1 MYYCFCKIFY
11 PLNLKVYKVL
21 GFIIILKLA
30 MIYIEEKCKKYYYIR
45 SVFFKKRGKKMSIL
59 TFKGG
64 VHPYDGKELSKD
76 KPVRKISPG
85 SELVFPVSQHIGA
98 PAVPIVEVGQRVLK
112 GELIARAEGFV
123 SANIH
128 SSVSGTVK
136 KIEKRLVPN
145 GNKILSVIIEN
156 DNSYE
161 EIQYE
166 PLQKPWSGEDIR
178 EAIKKAG
185 VVGLGGACFPTH
197 VKLSPKDDSAIDYV
211 IVNAAECE
219 PYITSDY
226 RRLVEQP
233 QQVIEGLKI
242 ILQLFDN
249 AKGVIAVENNKQD
262 VIENLIKLTEKEDRI
277 EVAKLK
283 TKYPQGSE
291 RHIIYA
297 ITKRKLNSSMLPADA
312 GCIVDNVDTVYN
324 IYRAVKLGKPLTE
337 RIVTVSGDGVT
348 SPCNLEVPFGTSHQV
363 LAEEAGGINE
373 NVEKIL
379 SGGPMMGMAMFNLD
393 VPVIK
398 GSSALLAF
406 KQDAVAHCRMTNC
419 LNCGKCA
426 QVCPEGLI
434 CAKIAQAAVADD
446 MESFIKMHGM
456 ECIECGT
463 CNYNCPANRNI
474 TQSVRTMKKKV
485 QEMRRKG

>member
-1 MYYCFCKIFY
+1 
-11 PLNLKVYKVL
+11 
-21 GFIIILKLA
+21 
-30 MIYIEEKCKKYYYIR
+30 
-45 SVFFKKRGKKMSIL
+45 MSIL

-76 KPVRKISPG
+76 VAVRKINPG
-85 SELVFPVSQHIGA
+85 KEVVIPVAQHIGA
-98 PAVPIVEVGQRVLK
+98 PAVPVVDIGDRVLK
-112 GELIARAEGFV
+112 GQRIAEAEGFV
-123 SANIH
+123 SANVH

-145 GNKILSVIIEN
+145 GSKVLSIIIEN
-156 DNSYE
+156 DEKYE
-161 EIQYE
+161 EMQYE
-166 PLQKPWSGEDIR
+166 ADGEAWTKEFIR
-178 EAIKKAG
+178 EAVKDCG

-197 VKLSPKDDSAIDYV
+197 VKLTPKNEDDIDYV
-211 IVNAAECE
+211 IVNGAECE

-233 QQVIEGLKI
+233 KEVIEGLKI
-242 ILQLFDN
+242 ILRLFDH
-249 AKGVIAVENNKQD
+249 AKGVIAVENNKPD
-262 VIENLIKLTEKEDRI
+262 VIENLTKLTQNEDRI
-277 EVAKLK
+277 EVASLK

-297 ITKRKLNSSMLPADA
+297 VTKRKINSSMLPADA

-324 IYRAVKLGKPLTE
+324 VYRAVKFHKPLTE
-337 RIVTVSGDGVT
+337 RIVTVSGDGI
-348 SPCNLEVPFGTSHQV
+348 SNPCNLEVPFGTSHQRLV
-363 LAEEAGGINE
+363 EEAGGMDE
-373 NVEKIL
+373 NTEKIL
-379 SGGPMMGMAMFNLD
+379 SGGPMMGQAMFTLD

-398 GSSALLAF
+398 GSSALLAL
-406 KQDAVAHCRMTNC
+406 KRDEISHSVMTNC

-434 CAKIAQAAVADD
+434 CAKLAQAAAAND
-446 MESFIKMHGM
+446 MEGFIKMHGM

-485 QEMRRKG
+485 QAARRKG

>member
-1 MYYCFCKIFY
+1 M
-11 PLNLKVYKVL
+11 
-21 GFIIILKLA
+21 A
-30 MIYIEEKCKKYYYIR
+30 
-45 SVFFKKRGKKMSIL
+45 KRGKKMSIL

-76 KPVRKISPG
+76 VAVRKILPEG
-85 SELVFPVSQHIGA
+85 ELVFPVSQHIGA
-98 PAVPIVEVGQRVLK
+98 PAKPVVEVGERVLK
-112 GELIARAEGFV
+112 GQLIAGADGFV

-145 GNKILSVIIEN
+145 GSKVLSIIIEN
-156 DNSYE
+156 DNLYE
-161 EIQYE
+161 EYNYE
-166 PLQKPWSGEDIR
+166 PNNEPWSKDTIR
-178 EAIKKAG
+178 KAVKDCG

-197 VKLSPKDDSAIDYV
+197 VKLTPKDDKSIDYV

-233 QQVIEGLKI
+233 SEVIEGLKI
-242 ILQLFDN
+242 VLKLFEN
-249 AKGVIAVENNKQD
+249 AKGVIAVENNKPD
-262 VIENLIKLTEKEDRI
+262 VIENLKKLTEKEDKI
-277 EVAKLK
+277 SVAELK

-297 ITKRKLNSSMLPADA
+297 VTKRKINSSMLPADA
-312 GCIVDNVDTVYN
+312 GCIVDNVDTIYN
-324 IYRAVKLGKPLTE
+324 IYRAVKFNKPLTE
-337 RIVTVSGDGVT
+337 RIVTVSGDGIN
-348 SPCNLEVPFGTSHQV
+348 SPCNLEVPFGTSHAQLV
-363 LAEEAGGINE
+363 KEAGGMDE
-373 NVEKIL
+373 NVEKII
-379 SGGPMMGMAMFNLD
+379 SGGPMMGQAMFSLE

-406 KQDAVAHCRMTNC
+406 KQDEISKATMTNC

-426 QVCPEGLI
+426 MVCPEGLI
-434 CAKIAQAAVADD
+434 CAKLAHAADAND
-446 MESFIKMHGM
+446 MEAFVKMHGM

-474 TQSVRTMKKKV
+474 TQSVRTMKRKV
-485 QEMRRKG
+485 QAARRKG

>member
-1 MYYCFCKIFY
+1 
-11 PLNLKVYKVL
+11 
-21 GFIIILKLA
+21 
-30 MIYIEEKCKKYYYIR
+30 
-45 SVFFKKRGKKMSIL
+45 MSIL

-76 KPVRKISPG
+76 VAVRKILPEG
-85 SELVFPVSQHIGA
+85 ELVFPVSQHIGA
-98 PAVPIVEVGQRVLK
+98 PAKPVVEVGERVLK
-112 GELIARAEGFV
+112 GQLIAGADGFV

-145 GNKILSVIIEN
+145 GSKVLSIIIEN
-156 DNSYE
+156 DNLYE
-161 EIQYE
+161 EYNYGPNNE
-166 PLQKPWSGEDIR
+166 PWSKDTIR
-178 EAIKKAG
+178 KAVKDCG

-197 VKLSPKDDSAIDYV
+197 VKLTPKDDKSIDYV

-233 QQVIEGLKI
+233 SEVIEGLKI
-242 ILQLFDN
+242 VLKLFEN
-249 AKGVIAVENNKQD
+249 AKGVIAVENNKPD
-262 VIENLIKLTEKEDRI
+262 VIENLKKLTEKEDKI
-277 EVAKLK
+277 SVAELK

-297 ITKRKLNSSMLPADA
+297 VTKRKINSSMLPADA
-312 GCIVDNVDTVYN
+312 GCIVDNVDTIYN
-324 IYRAVKLGKPLTE
+324 IYRAVKFNKPLTE
-337 RIVTVSGDGVT
+337 RIVTVSGDGIN
-348 SPCNLEVPFGTSHQV
+348 SPCNLEVPFGTSHAQLV
-363 LAEEAGGINE
+363 KEAGGMDE
-373 NVEKIL
+373 NVEKII
-379 SGGPMMGMAMFNLD
+379 SGGPMMGQAMFSLE

-406 KQDAVAHCRMTNC
+406 KQDEISRATMTNC

-426 QVCPEGLI
+426 MVCPEGLI
-434 CAKIAQAAVADD
+434 CAKLAHAADAND
-446 MESFIKMHGM
+446 MEAFVKMHGM

-474 TQSVRTMKKKV
+474 TQSVRTMKRKV
-485 QEMRRKG
+485 QAARRKG

>member
-1 MYYCFCKIFY
+1 M
-11 PLNLKVYKVL
+11 
-21 GFIIILKLA
+21 A
-30 MIYIEEKCKKYYYIR
+30 
-45 SVFFKKRGKKMSIL
+45 KRGKKMSIL

-76 KPVRKISPG
+76 VAVRKILPEG
-85 SELVFPVSQHIGA
+85 ELVFPVSQHIGA
-98 PAVPIVEVGQRVLK
+98 PAKPVVEVGERVLK
-112 GELIARAEGFV
+112 GQLIAGADGFV

-145 GNKILSVIIEN
+145 GSKVLSIIIEN
-156 DNSYE
+156 DNLYE
-161 EIQYE
+161 EYNYGPNNE
-166 PLQKPWSGEDIR
+166 PWSKDTIR
-178 EAIKKAG
+178 KAVKDCG

-197 VKLSPKDDSAIDYV
+197 VKLTPKDDKSIDYV

-233 QQVIEGLKI
+233 SEVIEGLKI
-242 ILQLFDN
+242 VLKLFEN
-249 AKGVIAVENNKQD
+249 AKGVIAVENNKPD
-262 VIENLIKLTEKEDRI
+262 VIENLKKLTEKEDKI
-277 EVAKLK
+277 SVAELK

-297 ITKRKLNSSMLPADA
+297 VTKRKINSSMLPADA
-312 GCIVDNVDTVYN
+312 GCIVDNVDTIYN
-324 IYRAVKLGKPLTE
+324 IYRAVKFNKPLTE
-337 RIVTVSGDGVT
+337 RIVTVSGDGIN
-348 SPCNLEVPFGTSHQV
+348 SPCNLEVPFGTSHAQLV
-363 LAEEAGGINE
+363 KEAGGMDE
-373 NVEKIL
+373 NVKKII
-379 SGGPMMGMAMFNLD
+379 SGGPMMGQAMFSLE

-406 KQDAVAHCRMTNC
+406 KQDEISRATMTNC

-426 QVCPEGLI
+426 MVCPEGLI
-434 CAKIAQAAVADD
+434 CAKLAHAADAND
-446 MESFIKMHGM
+446 MEAFVKMHGM

-474 TQSVRTMKKKV
+474 TQSVRTMKRKV
-485 QEMRRKG
+485 QAARRKG

>member
-1 MYYCFCKIFY
+1 
-11 PLNLKVYKVL
+11 
-21 GFIIILKLA
+21 
-30 MIYIEEKCKKYYYIR
+30 
-45 SVFFKKRGKKMSIL
+45 MSIL

-76 KPVRKISPG
+76 AAVRKILPKG
-85 SELVFPVSQHIGA
+85 EVVIPVAQHIGA
-98 PAVPIVEVGQRVLK
+98 PATPVVEIGDRVLK
-112 GELIARAEGFV
+112 GQLIAEASGFI

-145 GNKILSVIIEN
+145 GSKVLCIIIEN
-156 DNSYE
+156 DEEYE
-161 EIQYE
+161 EFTYDIPKE
-166 PLQKPWSGEDIR
+166 PWTKEYIR
-178 EAIKKAG
+178 EAVKDCG
-185 VVGLGGACFPTH
+185 VVGLGGACFPTN
-197 VKLSPKDDSAIDYV
+197 VKLMPKDENAIDYI

-233 QQVIEGLKI
+233 KEVIKGLKI
-242 ILQLFDN
+242 MLQLFDN
-249 AKGVIAVENNKQD
+249 AKGVIAVENNKPD
-262 VIENLIKLTEKEDRI
+262 VIENLKNLTAAENRI
-277 EVAKLK
+277 QVAELK

-297 ITKRKLNSSMLPADA
+297 VTKRKINSSMLPADA

-324 IYRAVKLGKPLTE
+324 IYQAVKFHKPLTE
-337 RIVTVSGDGVT
+337 RIVTVSGDGIKN
-348 SPCNLEVPFGTSHQV
+348 PCNLLVAFGTSHAQLV
-363 LAEEAGGINE
+363 EEAGGIDE
-373 NVEKIL
+373 NAEKVL
-379 SGGPMMGMAMFNLD
+379 SGGPMMGQAMFTLD

-406 KQDAVAHCRMTNC
+406 KKDEIAHAEMTNC

-426 QVCPEGLI
+426 QVCPEDLI
-434 CAKIAQAAVADD
+434 CAKIAQAADADD
-446 MESFIKMHGM
+446 METFVKMHGM

-463 CNYNCPANRNI
+463 CNFNCPANRNI
-474 TQSVRTMKKKV
+474 TQSVRTMKRKV
-485 QEMRRKG
+485 QAERRKKG

>member
-1 MYYCFCKIFY
+1 MEWFY
-11 PLNLKVYKVL
+11 IAEIV
-21 GFIIILKLA
+21 
-30 MIYIEEKCKKYYYIR
+30 EKYYD
-45 SVFFKKRGKKMSIL
+45 KEGKKAKRGKKMSIL

-76 KPVRKISPG
+76 VAVRKINPG
-85 SELVFPVSQHIGA
+85 KEVVIPLSQHIGA
-98 PAVPIVEVGQRVLK
+98 PAVPVVDVGERVLK
-112 GELIARAEGFV
+112 GQLIAEAGGFV

-145 GNKILSVIIEN
+145 GNKELSIIIEN
-156 DNSYE
+156 DELYE
-161 EIQYE
+161 EMQYE
-166 PLQKPWSGEDIR
+166 ASKEPWTKEYIR
-178 EAIKKAG
+178 EAVKDCG

-197 VKLSPKDDSAIDYV
+197 VKLTPKDENAIDYV

-219 PYITSDY
+219 PYITADY

-233 QQVIEGLKI
+233 KEVIEGLKI

-249 AKGVIAVENNKQD
+249 AKGVIAVENNKPD
-262 VIENLIKLTEKEDRI
+262 VIETLTKLTENESRI
-277 EVAKLK
+277 EVASLK

-297 ITKRKLNSSMLPADA
+297 VTKRKINSSMLPADA

-324 IYRAVKLGKPLTE
+324 VYRAVKFHKPLTE
-337 RIVTVSGDGVT
+337 RIVTVSGDGINT
-348 SPCNLEVPFGTSHQV
+348 PCNLEVPFGTNHETV
-363 LAEEAGGINE
+363 VEEAGGMDE

-379 SGGPMMGMAMFNLD
+379 SGGPMMGQAMFTLD

-406 KQDAVAHCRMTNC
+406 KYDEVSHATMTNC

-434 CAKIAQAAVADD
+434 CAKLAQAAAADD
-446 MESFIKMHGM
+446 MEGFIKMHGM

-485 QEMRRKG
+485 QAARRKG

>member
-1 MYYCFCKIFY
+1 M
-11 PLNLKVYKVL
+11 
-21 GFIIILKLA
+21 
-30 MIYIEEKCKKYYYIR
+30 
-45 SVFFKKRGKKMSIL
+45 SVL

-76 KPVRKISPG
+76 GLVRRIIPKGEI
-85 SELVFPVSQHIGA
+85 VIPVSQHIGA
-98 PAVPIVEVGQRVLK
+98 PAKPIVEAKQHVLK
-112 GELIARAEGFV
+112 GELIAEASGFI

-128 SSVSGTVK
+128 SPVSGTIT

-145 GNKILSVIIEN
+145 GSKVLSIVIEN
-156 DNSYE
+156 DEQYE
-161 EIQYE
+161 EFKYE
-166 PLQKPWSGEDIR
+166 TKPAPWSKEYIR
-178 EAIKKAG
+178 ESVKDCG

-197 VKLSPKDDSAIDYV
+197 VKLTPKDDDAIDYV

-219 PYITSDY
+219 PYITADY

-233 QQVIEGLKI
+233 QEVIEGLKI
-242 ILQLFDN
+242 MLSLFKN
-249 AKGVIAVENNKQD
+249 AKGVIAVENNKPD
-262 VIENLIKLTEKEDRI
+262 VIENLKKLTENEDRI
-277 EVAKLK
+277 EVASLK

-297 ITKRKLNSSMLPADA
+297 VTKRKINSSMLPADA
-312 GCIVDNVDTVYN
+312 GCIVDNVDTVFN
-324 IYRAVKLGKPLTE
+324 IYQAVKYHKPLTE
-337 RIVTVSGDGVT
+337 RIVTVSGNAVHT
-348 SPCNLEVPFGTSHQV
+348 PCNLLVPFGTSHAQLV
-363 LAEEAGGINE
+363 EEAGGIDE
-373 NVEKIL
+373 NTEKIL
-379 SGGPMMGMAMFNLD
+379 SGGPMMGQAMFSLD

-406 KQDAVAHCRMTNC
+406 KSDDIAHAKMTNC

-434 CAKIAQAAVADD
+434 CAKLAQAADADD
-446 MESFIKMHGM
+446 MEAFVKMHGM

-474 TQSVRTMKKKV
+474 TQSVRTMKRKV
-485 QEMRRKG
+485 QAARKKG

>member
-1 MYYCFCKIFY
+1 
-11 PLNLKVYKVL
+11 
-21 GFIIILKLA
+21 
-30 MIYIEEKCKKYYYIR
+30 
-45 SVFFKKRGKKMSIL
+45 MSIL

-76 KPVRKISPG
+76 VAVRKILPEG
-85 SELVFPVSQHIGA
+85 ELVFPVSQHIGA
-98 PAVPIVEVGQRVLK
+98 PAKPVVEVGERVLK
-112 GELIARAEGFV
+112 GQLIAGADGFV

-145 GNKILSVIIEN
+145 GSKVLSIIIEN
-156 DNSYE
+156 DNLYE
-161 EIQYE
+161 EYNYE
-166 PLQKPWSGEDIR
+166 PNNEPWSKDTIR
-178 EAIKKAG
+178 KAVKDCG

-197 VKLSPKDDSAIDYV
+197 VKLTPKDDKSIDYV

-233 QQVIEGLKI
+233 SEVIEGLKI
-242 ILQLFDN
+242 VLKLFEN
-249 AKGVIAVENNKQD
+249 AKGVIAVENNKPD
-262 VIENLIKLTEKEDRI
+262 VIENLKKLTEKEDKI
-277 EVAKLK
+277 SVAELK

-297 ITKRKLNSSMLPADA
+297 VTKRKINSSMLPADA
-312 GCIVDNVDTVYN
+312 GCIVDNVDTIYN
-324 IYRAVKLGKPLTE
+324 IYRAVKFNKPLTE
-337 RIVTVSGDGVT
+337 RIVTVSGDGIN
-348 SPCNLEVPFGTSHQV
+348 SPCNLEVPFGTSHAQLV
-363 LAEEAGGINE
+363 KEAGGMDE
-373 NVEKIL
+373 NVEKII
-379 SGGPMMGMAMFNLD
+379 SGGPMMGQAMFSLE

-406 KQDAVAHCRMTNC
+406 KQDEISRATMTNC

-426 QVCPEGLI
+426 MVCPEGLI
-434 CAKIAQAAVADD
+434 CAKLAHAADAND
-446 MESFIKMHGM
+446 MEAFVKMHGM

-474 TQSVRTMKKKV
+474 TQSVRTMKRKV
-485 QEMRRKG
+485 QAACRKG

>member
-1 MYYCFCKIFY
+1 
-11 PLNLKVYKVL
+11 
-21 GFIIILKLA
+21 
-30 MIYIEEKCKKYYYIR
+30 
-45 SVFFKKRGKKMSIL
+45 MSIL

-76 KPVRKISPG
+76 VAVRKILPEG
-85 SELVFPVSQHIGA
+85 ELVFPISQHIGA
-98 PAVPIVEVGQRVLK
+98 PAKPVVEVGERVLK
-112 GELIARAEGFV
+112 GQLIAGADGFV

-145 GNKILSVIIEN
+145 GSKVLSIIIEN
-156 DNSYE
+156 DNLYE
-161 EIQYE
+161 EYNYE
-166 PLQKPWSGEDIR
+166 PNNESWSKDTIR
-178 EAIKKAG
+178 KAVKDCG

-197 VKLSPKDDSAIDYV
+197 VKLTPKDDKSIDYV

-233 QQVIEGLKI
+233 SEVIEGLKI
-242 ILQLFDN
+242 VLKLFEN
-249 AKGVIAVENNKQD
+249 AKGVIAVENNKPD
-262 VIENLIKLTEKEDRI
+262 VIENLKKLTEKEDKI
-277 EVAKLK
+277 SVAELK

-297 ITKRKLNSSMLPADA
+297 VTKRKINSSMLPADA
-312 GCIVDNVDTVYN
+312 GCIVDNVDTIYN
-324 IYRAVKLGKPLTE
+324 IYRAVKFNKPLTE
-337 RIVTVSGDGVT
+337 RIVTVSGDGIN
-348 SPCNLEVPFGTSHQV
+348 SPCNLEVPFGTSHAQLV
-363 LAEEAGGINE
+363 KEAGGMDE
-373 NVEKIL
+373 NVEKII
-379 SGGPMMGMAMFNLD
+379 SGGPMMGQAMFSLE

-406 KQDAVAHCRMTNC
+406 KQDEISRATMTNC

-426 QVCPEGLI
+426 MVCPEGLI
-434 CAKIAQAAVADD
+434 CAKLAHAADAND
-446 MESFIKMHGM
+446 MEAFVKMHGM

-474 TQSVRTMKKKV
+474 TQSVRTMKRKV
-485 QEMRRKG
+485 QAARRKG

>member
-1 MYYCFCKIFY
+1 
-11 PLNLKVYKVL
+11 
-21 GFIIILKLA
+21 
-30 MIYIEEKCKKYYYIR
+30 
-45 SVFFKKRGKKMSIL
+45 MSIL

-76 KPVRKISPG
+76 VAVRKINPG
-85 SELVFPVSQHIGA
+85 KEVIIPVAQHIGA
-98 PAVPIVEVGQRVLK
+98 PAVPTVDIGDRVLK
-112 GELIARAEGFV
+112 GQRIAEAEGFV
-123 SANIH
+123 SANVH

-145 GNKILSVIIEN
+145 GSKVLSIIIEN
-156 DNSYE
+156 DEKYE
-161 EIQYE
+161 EMQYE
-166 PLQKPWSGEDIR
+166 VSGEPWTKEFIR
-178 EAIKKAG
+178 EAIKDCG

-197 VKLSPKDDSAIDYV
+197 VKLTPKNEDDIDYV
-211 IVNAAECE
+211 IVNGAECE

-233 QQVIEGLKI
+233 KEVIEGLKI
-242 ILQLFDN
+242 ILRLFDH
-249 AKGVIAVENNKQD
+249 AKGVIAVENNKPD
-262 VIENLIKLTEKEDRI
+262 AIENLTKLTQNEDRI
-277 EVAKLK
+277 EIASLK

-297 ITKRKLNSSMLPADA
+297 VTKRKINSSMLPADA

-324 IYRAVKLGKPLTE
+324 VYRAVKFHKPLTE
-337 RIVTVSGDGVT
+337 RIVTVSGDGI
-348 SPCNLEVPFGTSHQV
+348 SNPCNLEVPFGTSHQRLV
-363 LAEEAGGINE
+363 EEAGGMDE
-373 NVEKIL
+373 NTEKIL
-379 SGGPMMGMAMFNLD
+379 SGGPMMGQAMFTLD

-398 GSSALLAF
+398 GSSALLAL
-406 KQDAVAHCRMTNC
+406 KYDEISHSVMTNC

-434 CAKIAQAAVADD
+434 CAKLAQAAAAND
-446 MESFIKMHGM
+446 MEGFIKMHGM

-485 QEMRRKG
+485 QAARRKG

>member
-1 MYYCFCKIFY
+1 M
-11 PLNLKVYKVL
+11 
-21 GFIIILKLA
+21 A
-30 MIYIEEKCKKYYYIR
+30 
-45 SVFFKKRGKKMSIL
+45 KRGKKMSIL

-76 KPVRKISPG
+76 VAVRKILPEG
-85 SELVFPVSQHIGA
+85 ELVFPVSQHIGA
-98 PAVPIVEVGQRVLK
+98 PAKPVVEVGERVLK
-112 GELIARAEGFV
+112 GQLIAGADGFV

-145 GNKILSVIIEN
+145 GSKVLSIIIEN
-156 DNSYE
+156 DNLYE
-161 EIQYE
+161 EYNYE
-166 PLQKPWSGEDIR
+166 PNNEPWSKDTIR
-178 EAIKKAG
+178 KAVKDCG

-197 VKLSPKDDSAIDYV
+197 VKLTPKDDNSIDYV

-233 QQVIEGLKI
+233 SEVIEGLKI
-242 ILQLFDN
+242 VLKLFEN
-249 AKGVIAVENNKQD
+249 AKGVIAVENNKPD
-262 VIENLIKLTEKEDRI
+262 VIENLKKLTEKEDKI
-277 EVAKLK
+277 SVAELK

-297 ITKRKLNSSMLPADA
+297 VTKRKINSSMLPADA
-312 GCIVDNVDTVYN
+312 GCIVDNVDTIYN
-324 IYRAVKLGKPLTE
+324 IYRAVKFNKPLTE
-337 RIVTVSGDGVT
+337 RIVTVSGDGIN
-348 SPCNLEVPFGTSHQV
+348 SPCNLEVPFGTSHAQLV
-363 LAEEAGGINE
+363 KEAGGMDE
-373 NVEKIL
+373 NVEKII
-379 SGGPMMGMAMFNLD
+379 SGGPMMGQAMFSLE

-406 KQDAVAHCRMTNC
+406 KQDEISRATMTNC

-426 QVCPEGLI
+426 MVCPEGLI
-434 CAKIAQAAVADD
+434 CAKLAHAADAND
-446 MESFIKMHGM
+446 MESFVKMHGM

-474 TQSVRTMKKKV
+474 TQSVRTMKRKV
-485 QEMRRKG
+485 QAARRKG